1 MTKFAVGILLICHV
15 ESDDSASE
23 TSDSTSNV
31 DNDACVENS
40 APTPLTPLSSKA
52 SPRHPSD
59 LKTIHCPYDNCN
71 KSFNRPAK
79 LSQHLRS
86 HTNTRL
92 FVCPHT
98 PCTKDFLRESHLK
111 HHVKSAHSDI
121 RDYVCE
127 WQGCGKS
134 FITATRLRRHNAA
147 HEGREKFRCTVTGCG
162 QTFRKHGTLQKHVTT
177 FHEGRH
183 PYVCELLNENGTKCG
198 AGFDTEGRLESHAGR
213 IHGTKK
219 FVCTVCPCQQE
230 ADIQTPNLG
239 KNGAVFLS
247 HVALQ
252 AHIQDEHPPTCTECG
267 LKCTSKSALKSHVE
281 VLHGDLGVNERKVH
295 VCPEP
300 DCGRAFTKK
309 GNMNAHIQIS
319 HAGKR
324 FVCGVVDRKTLNH
337 VGDWDG
343 SDACGEAS
351 TSKRNL
357 ERHICTVH
365 LGLDPS
371 GKLKNGGKHQSLAE
385 PANKNGVSALTR
397 LTGSGYETETGR
409 NVSCLVQGCN
419 YRFVREYDLEIHLQ
433 SRHGLADLEIQAMMM
448 EEELYTRH
456 SFQGAPVY
464 ATEHDLEAE
473 RIFDRQFGND
483 VVMGNSDDSLESGTL
498 EDGVLWLRGDSF
510 DTAAGDSWLH
520 DEGAMQHLIDEDYEG
535 KNVEGLSDQNAHNGQ
550 DVIMIDPN
558 LR

>member
-1 MTKFAVGILLICHV
+1 MPNVPLGLLLICHA
-15 ESDDSASE
+15 ESEDSDSE
-23 TSDSTSNV
+23 TSDLTSNV
-31 DNDACVENS
+31 DNDASVENS
-40 APTPLTPLSSKA
+40 VRTPLTPLSSKA

-59 LKTIHCPYDNCN
+59 LKTIHCPYDNCD
-71 KSFNRPAK
+71 KTFNRPAK

-134 FITATRLRRHNAA
+134 FITATRLRRHHAA
-147 HEGREKFRCTVTGCG
+147 HEGREKFRCTVTDCG
-162 QTFRKHGTLQKHVTT
+162 QTFRKHGTLQKHITT
-177 FHEGRH
+177 FHEGRY
-183 PYVCELLNENGTKCG
+183 PYVCELLNENGMRCG
-198 AGFDTEGRLESHAGR
+198 AGFDTEGRMESHAGR

-230 ADIQTPNLG
+230 EGIQTPNLS
-239 KNGAVFLS
+239 NYGAVFPS
-247 HVALQ
+247 HAALQ
-252 AHIQDEHPPTCTECG
+252 AHIQNEHPPTCTECG

-281 VLHGDLGVNERKVH
+281 VLHGGLDVNERKVH
-295 VCPEP
+295 VCPEL

-324 FVCGVVDRKTLNH
+324 FVCGAVDPKTLNH
-337 VGDWDG
+337 VGNWDG

-357 ERHICTVH
+357 ERHICTIH
-365 LGLDPS
+365 LGLDPL
-371 GKLKNGGKHQSLAE
+371 GKFKKGGKHQSLAE
-385 PANKNGVSALTR
+385 SANNNGVSALTR
-397 LTGSGYETETGR
+397 LTGFGYETETGR

-419 YRFVREYDLEIHLQ
+419 HRFVREYDLDIHLQ

-448 EEELYTRH
+448 EEELYTHR

-464 ATEHDLEAE
+464 VTEQDLEAQ
-473 RIFDRQFGND
+473 RVFDQQFGND
-483 VVMGNSDDSLESGTL
+483 VAMGNSGDSLESGTL
-498 EDGVLWLRGDSF
+498 GGSDLWLRGDPF
-510 DTAAGDSWLH
+510 DTVTGDSWLH
-520 DEGAMQHLIDEDYEG
+520 DEGAMQHLINEVYEG
-535 KNVEGLSDQNAHNGQ
+535 ENVEGRLAQDAHNNQ

>member
-1 MTKFAVGILLICHV
+1 MAKFAVGILLIYHL

-23 TSDSTSNV
+23 TSDSMSNV
-31 DNDACVENS
+31 DNDACIENS

-59 LKTIHCPYDNCN
+59 LKSIHCPYDNCN
-71 KSFNRPAK
+71 KTFNRPAK

-92 FVCPHT
+92 FICPHT

-127 WQGCGKS
+127 WQGCSKS
-134 FITATRLRRHNAA
+134 FITATRLRRHHAA

-213 IHGTKK
+213 IHGTKR
-219 FVCTVCPCQQE
+219 FVCTVCPRQQKE
-230 ADIQTPNLG
+230 GILTPNPG
-239 KNGAVFLS
+239 ENAPVFPS

-252 AHIQDEHPPTCTECG
+252 AHIQNEHPPTCTECG

-281 VLHGDLGVNERKVH
+281 VLHGGLDVNERKVH

-324 FVCGVVDRKTLNH
+324 FVCGVVDPKTLSH
-337 VGDWDG
+337 VVNWDG

-357 ERHICTVH
+357 ERHI
-365 LGLDPS
+365 
-371 GKLKNGGKHQSLAE
+371 
-385 PANKNGVSALTR
+385 
-397 LTGSGYETETGR
+397 
-409 NVSCLVQGCN
+409 
-419 YRFVREYDLEIHLQ
+419 
-433 SRHGLADLEIQAMMM
+433 
-448 EEELYTRH
+448 
-456 SFQGAPVY
+456 
-464 ATEHDLEAE
+464 
-473 RIFDRQFGND
+473 
-483 VVMGNSDDSLESGTL
+483 
-498 EDGVLWLRGDSF
+498 
-510 DTAAGDSWLH
+510 
-520 DEGAMQHLIDEDYEG
+520 
-535 KNVEGLSDQNAHNGQ
+535 
-550 DVIMIDPN
+550 
-558 LR
+558 

>member
-1 MTKFAVGILLICHV
+1 MLLLLICHV
-15 ESDDSASE
+15 ESDN
-23 TSDSTSNV
+23 SDSEISDLTSNV

-40 APTPLTPLSSKA
+40 ASTPLTPLSSKA

-59 LKTIHCPYDNCN
+59 LKTIHCPYENCN

-92 FVCPHT
+92 FNCPHA

-111 HHVKSAHSDI
+111 HHVKSAHSDV
-121 RDYVCE
+121 RDYICE

-134 FITATRLRRHNAA
+134 FITATRLRRHHAA
-147 HEGREKFRCTVTGCG
+147 HEGREKFRCTVTDCG

-177 FHEGRH
+177 IHEGRH
-183 PYVCELLNENGTKCG
+183 PYVCELLNDNGVKCG

-219 FVCTVCPCQQE
+219 FLCTVCPFQQDE
-230 ADIQTPNLG
+230 GTQSPDLG
-239 KNGAVFLS
+239 ENGAAFPS
-247 HVALQ
+247 HAALQ
-252 AHIQDEHPPTCTECG
+252 AHIQNEHPPTCTECG

-281 VLHGDLGVNERKVH
+281 VLHGGLDVNERKVH

-309 GNMNAHIQIS
+309 GNMNAHIQIG

-324 FVCGVVDRKTLNH
+324 FVCGAVDLKTLNH
-337 VGDWDG
+337 VGNWDG

-357 ERHICTVH
+357 ERHICTIH
-365 LGLDPS
+365 LGLDAS
-371 GKLKNGGKHQSLAE
+371 GKSRKKGKHQSLAE
-385 PANKNGVSALTR
+385 PAHNNQVSALTR
-397 LTGSGYETETGR
+397 LTGSGYETATGR
-409 NVSCLVQGCN
+409 NVTCLVQGCN
-419 YRFVREYDLEIHLQ
+419 HRFVREYDLEIHLQ
-433 SRHGLADLEIQAMMM
+433 SRHGLADLEIQMMM
-448 EEELYTRH
+448 EEEELYTRQ
-456 SFQGAPVY
+456 SFHGAPMY
-464 ATEHDLEAE
+464 ATEQDLEAE
-473 RIFDRQFGND
+473 RVFDQQFGND
-483 VVMGNSDDSLESGTL
+483 VAIGNSEDSLESGTIG
-498 EDGVLWLRGDSF
+498 DGDLWLRGDPSE
-510 DTAAGDSWLH
+510 TATRDSWLH
-520 DEGAMQHLIDEDYEG
+520 DEVAMQHLINDDYEG
-535 KNVEGLSDQNAHNGQ
+535 ENVEGRLAQDAHNGQ
-550 DVIMIDPN
+550 NVVMIDPS